1 MSGTYKEK
9 KSKKGIKKVFW
20 GVLLLLGAAA
30 LVVGR
35 LGYLEGIGLWSILF
49 SVCLAGLL
57 IDGLVR
63 RSFGQMLFAVAFFI
77 IVNDKLLKLEAI
89 TPWPVLGA
97 ALLGTVGLNL
107 LFPRFRKKGGHMN
120 VFFNG
125 REYDGKHIV
134 SEESWEGDNVRYEN
148 VFGSAVK
155 YVSGQISHVEV
166 ENSFG
171 TMQIYLTE
179 AQPREGSASVHLE
192 TAFGSMVLYVPAG
205 WRVVLSTENAFGS
218 TRENGRCNPE
228 GTTVL
233 YVNGE
238 VSFGSLL
245 IRYV

>member
-1 MSGTYKEK
+1 MN
-9 KSKKGIKKVFW
+9 VN
-20 GVLLLLGAAA
+20 
-30 LVVGR
+30 
-35 LGYLEGIGLWSILF
+35 
-49 SVCLAGLL
+49 
-57 IDGLVR
+57 IDG
-63 RSFGQMLFAVAFFI
+63 
-77 IVNDKLLKLEAI
+77 
-89 TPWPVLGA
+89 W
-97 ALLGTVGLNL
+97 
-107 LFPRFRKKGGHMN
+107 
-120 VFFNG
+120 
-125 REYDGKHIV
+125 EYDGKHTV
-134 SEESWEGDNVRYEN
+134 SEESWEGDSVRYEN

-218 TRENGRCNPE
+218 TRENGHCNPE

-233 YVNGE
+233 YVDGE